1 MKLLKELIVI
11 DSKSEMPVYLQI
23 ANSFIH
29 NIRAGRLRKG
39 LRLPGTR
46 EVAALLNVNRMTVVV
61 AYSELEAQ
69 GWIEVRPR
77 KGTFVSEALPLLSP
91 KSYAEKSGP
100 SALPDEPRFAFYERY
115 LPSRATRFLGAA
127 PKLVINDGFPDP
139 RLVPMEQ
146 LLRNMRRFSRM
157 KSQQKY
163 LMYGNAQ
170 GTEFLRETLAAFLSD
185 TRGLPVTPSNIL
197 ITHGAQMGIFLAAN
211 LLIRPRDVVVVGQP
225 GYIFVNRTLEQLG
238 AKLHHVPV
246 DEEGLDVDVIERLCR
261 RKKIKFVYVI
271 SHHHNPTTV
280 TLSPERRIR
289 LLELAVRYRFAI
301 LEDDYDYDFH
311 YASKPIMPMASLDT
325 TGSVI
330 YIGTLTKTLAP
341 AVRLGFMVAPAKFI
355 TSAVHLRRIV
365 DMQGDSLLENGIAEL
380 YRDGT
385 MSSHI
390 RKTVKLYRERRDHFC
405 QLLQS
410 ELSDEVSFK
419 IPDGGMSV
427 WVQFK
432 KNTTRIAE
440 RAYARGLLLRDGT
453 EFDTDKVRYNAMRM
467 GFASLNFKEQKMAV
481 EILKECIL

>member
-11 DSKSEMPVYLQI
+11 DSRSDMPVYLQI
-23 ANSFIH
+23 ANAFIH
-29 NIRAGRLRKG
+29 HIRLGRLRKG
-39 LRLPGTR
+39 LRLPGSR
-46 EVAALLNVNRMTVVV
+46 EVASLLNVNRMTVVA
-61 AYSELEAQ
+61 AYSELESQ

-77 KGTFVSEALPLLSP
+77 NGTFVSEALPLLSP
-91 KSYAEKSGP
+91 KSYSDKTGP
-100 SALPDEPRFAFYERY
+100 FTFPDEPRFPFYERH
-115 LPSRATRFLGAA
+115 LPSRAIRLAGAA

-157 KSQQKY
+157 KSHKKY
-163 LMYGNAQ
+163 LMYGHAQ
-170 GTEFLRETLAAFLSD
+170 GTDFLRETLAEFLSD
-185 TRGLPVTPSNIL
+185 TRGLPVTPANIL

-211 LLIRPRDVVVVGQP
+211 LLLRPKDVVVVGQP
-225 GYIFVNRTLEQLG
+225 GYTMVNRTLEQLG
-238 AKLHHVPV
+238 ASLQRVPV
-246 DEEGLDVDVIERLCR
+246 DDEGLDVDVIEKLCP

-289 LLELAVRYRFAI
+289 LLELAVQHRFAV

-341 AVRLGFMVAPAKFI
+341 AVRLGFMVAPTKFI
-355 TSAVHLRRIV
+355 NSAVNLRRMV
-365 DMQGDSLLENGIAEL
+365 DMQGNSLLENGIAEL

-385 MSSHI
+385 MNSHI
-390 RKTVKLYRERRDHFC
+390 RKAVKLYRERRDHFC
-405 QLLQS
+405 QLLRS
-410 ELSDEVSFK
+410 ELGHEVSFK

-427 WVQFK
+427 WVEFQ

-440 RAYARGLLLRDGT
+440 KAYAKGLLLRDGT
-453 EFDTDKVRYNAMRM
+453 EFNTEKVRYNAVRM
-467 GFASLNFKEQKMAV
+467 GFASLNFREQRMAV
-481 EILKECIL
+481 EILRECLN